1 MLFRK
6 LNLGDEAKY
15 RSLRL
20 FSLQESPFAF
30 SESYEDECVKTAEQ
44 FHDQFNMNTSMKGT
58 FIMGAFT
65 NKEELVGFVSIAR
78 DTRSKALH
86 KAFLHT
92 MYVTPAYRS
101 KGIGNKLI
109 MNLRNEIEHLEGLE
123 QIHLWVL
130 LSDYNAVEFYEK
142 AGFIG
147 QGALV
152 KQDLKIHGQYVDAM
166 YMVKYLVNHPGS

>member
-6 LNLGDEAKY
+6 LKLVDAAQY
-15 RSLRL
+15 RTLRL
-20 FSLQESPFAF
+20 FSLHESPYAF
-30 SESYEDECVKTAEQ
+30 SESYEDESRKTVEQ
-44 FHDQFNMNTSMKGT
+44 FCEQLNMYATIKGT

-65 NKEELVGFVSIAR
+65 DKEVLVGFVSIAR

-101 KGIGNKLI
+101 MGIGKQLI
-109 MNLRNEIEHLEGLE
+109 MNLQNEIEHFEGLE

-130 LSDYNAVEFYEK
+130 LSDYNAVKFYEK

-152 KQDLKIHGQYVDAM
+152 KQDLKINGQYVDAM

>member
-1 MLFRK
+1 
-6 LNLGDEAKY
+6 
-15 RSLRL
+15 
-20 FSLQESPFAF
+20 
-30 SESYEDECVKTAEQ
+30 
-44 FHDQFNMNTSMKGT
+44 
-58 FIMGAFT
+58 
-65 NKEELVGFVSIAR
+65 
-78 DTRSKALH
+78 
-86 KAFLHT
+86 

-101 KGIGNKLI
+101 KGIGGKLI